1 MIPVQEIK
9 NEEILLV
16 NVIKWLVLSVIAG
29 ALTGA
34 LIALFLFLL
43 RFCIEIAESWL
54 SWRYALIP
62 VGLLLSFYAVRL
74 IAPAAEGRGT
84 DKVIAAFHYRAAR
97 VPFMVIPAKILS
109 TIFTLAPGGVVGTE
123 GPSVQIGAGF
133 TSALSIALHFSEKER
148 KKLVICGVSAALSA
162 VLGAPIAGAIFGVEV
177 LFVGSFFYPILLPAV
192 ISSIASYFVCVALG
206 VSYAVPDIVIPPLS
220 LEMFVWCLGAAVFFS
235 FVCIYHVEMVHGIGR
250 LFKKMNVP
258 MPVKSFI
265 SAGILLS
272 AAAIFGDSF
281 LGMGDKGLNSILSG
295 QPQPWYAFL
304 LKSVLLGVTLSGGGS
319 GGVQTPTFF
328 IGAAAGSLF
337 AGVFGLDIGFFG
349 ALGFVACIAGAV
361 NTPLA
366 ATFMAVELFGNAIAP
381 YAGAVCIICYMLT
394 GLRSLYPTQVLVQP
408 KSDAFILAEP
418 SNRQSWKVQ
427 PRKAVRKKFPSRKKK
442 AKAKSN

>member
-1 MIPVQEIK
+1 MLPVQEIK
-9 NEEILLV
+9 NEEIILV
-16 NVIKWLVLSVIAG
+16 NVVKWLVLSIVAG

-34 LIALFLFLL
+34 LISLFLFLL
-43 RFCIEIAESWL
+43 NQSIAMVRQL
-54 SWRYALIP
+54 PAWRYALIP
-62 VGLLLSFYAVRL
+62 VGLIASYYCVRL

-84 DKVIAAFHYRAAR
+84 DKVIEAFHYRAAR
-97 VPFMVIPAKILS
+97 IPFMVIPAKILS
-109 TIFTLAPGGVVGTE
+109 SIFTLAPGGVVGTE

-133 TSALSIALHFSEKER
+133 TSALSIALRFSEKER

-162 VLGAPIAGAIFGVEV
+162 VLGAPIAGAIFGAEV
-177 LFVGSFFYPILLPAV
+177 LFVGNFFYPALLPAV
-192 ISSIASYFVCVALG
+192 ISSISSYFVCVAFG
-206 VSYAVPDIVIPPLS
+206 ISYAVPSVVVPPLS
-220 LEMFVWCLGAAVFFS
+220 LEMFVWCLIAAVFFS
-235 FVCIYHVEMVHGIGR
+235 FVCIYHVETVHGIGKA
-250 LFKKMNVP
+250 FKKINLP

-272 AAAIFGDSF
+272 VVSFSGDAF

-295 QPQPWYAFL
+295 HAEPWYAFL

-328 IGAAAGSLF
+328 IGAAAGGLF
-337 AGVFGLDIGFFG
+337 ASVFGLDIGFFA

-394 GLRSLYPTQVLVQP
+394 GLRSLYSTQVLVQP

-418 SNRQSWKVQ
+418 SDKKSWKVRLR
-427 PRKAVRKKFPSRKKK
+427 PTFHKKFPSRKKK
-442 AKAKSN
+442 TV